1 MTRVLSR
8 LHSFARPER
17 VLRGLVGL
25 AVVVIAWACADKVV
39 GPVPVVPKGQVGVY
53 ADLGTSGVTTL
64 VIQVSGPGIV
74 KPDNS
79 PDTLAFN
86 IPLTNGVASGSLAV
100 PAG

>member
-17 VLRGLVGL
+17 VLRGLFGVAL
-25 AVVVIAWACADKVV
+25 VFIAWACADKVV
-39 GPVPVVPKGQVGVY
+39 GPVAVKPTGHVGVY

-64 VIQVSGPGIV
+64 VIQASGPGIV

-79 PDTLAFN
+79 PDTLTFN
-86 IPLTNGVASGSLAV
+86 ITLTKARALGSLAF
-100 PAG
+100 